1 MARSQELGLTAQAI
15 PAESAVRCHPPA
27 GGWPAVP
34 PSVDPS
40 ALFDCAPAP
49 LAIHHL
55 GVIRYLNP
63 AARLTLGL
71 PPEASAPGLSLIDL
85 VDPSQR
91 GAALNHLQSPCPKPP
106 FALQLSRPDGET
118 IEVQATEWPLP
129 GDSPLCVLL
138 LEDLG
143 PRRVAEERFRDI
155 FDDAPIAYH
164 EIDAHGVVRRVN
176 RAECEL
182 LGFDA
187 SEILGEE
194 VWNFAARDQRE
205 VSRARVL
212 GKLSGSVPLLPFEN
226 RYRHRDGAEL
236 LVEVRENRILDHRGR
251 TVGIRTTLIDIT
263 EKKRAA
269 QRLKQF
275 YAELQEKNRELARAL
290 SAAEEAT
297 RLKSNFLANMSHE
310 IRTPMNGVIG
320 MTGLLLDTEL
330 NPTQRDYAETVRR
343 SAEALLGVINDILD
357 FSKIEAGR
365 MRVESAPFDLRRVV
379 EEVAELLGTR
389 ADDHRVDLVVSY
401 PASLPHR
408 FVGDEGRIRQVLTNL
423 VGNSVKFT
431 DRGHVLIA
439 VECLALDGEA
449 SMRIQV
455 EDTGIGIPADKIGSL
470 FGKFVQLDSS
480 TTRRHSGSGLGLAI
494 SKQLVELMGGSVGV
508 ESTPGQGSRFWFAVP
523 LAVDPSP
530 EAVPAVASEL
540 KGLRALIVDDVA
552 VNRRVLE
559 EQVAG
564 WGLRYAS
571 LASGAEVLARLR
583 LAVQGGD
590 PYRFVLLDYQMPGLD
605 GGAVAAQIRS
615 DRALADTVV
624 ILFASV
630 GHRNESRRL
639 EGASVDV
646 CLVKPVRPAHLL
658 RALARTHSRPTLSP
672 PLSPASSPA
681 PPIQPRPA
689 SAPAVRVLVAE
700 DNAVNQKVAVRML
713 EKLGLRVDVA
723 ANGREAVQ
731 MLGLLPYHLVFMD
744 CHMPEMDGYTATRAI
759 RRAEPPGQ
767 HTTIIAMTAE
777 AIEGARQTCLNAGM
791 DDYISKPVRLD
802 DLAQAVQRWTTPL
815 LRASP

>member
-1 MARSQELGLTAQAI
+1 VARLPELGLTTQAFPAQ
-15 PAESAVRCHPPA
+15 SAVRCQLAAVPA
-27 GGWPAVP
+27 G
-34 PSVDPS
+34 VDPS

-49 LAIHHL
+49 LLIHHL
-55 GVIRYLNP
+55 GVVHYLNP
-63 AARLTLGL
+63 AARRALGL
-71 PPEASAPGLSLIDL
+71 PPEASASGLSLIDL
-85 VDPSQR
+85 VDAPQR
-91 GAALNHLQSPCPKPP
+91 GATLKNLQAPSPKPP
-106 FALQLSRPDGET
+106 FAFQLSRPDGET
-118 IEVQATEWPLP
+118 MEFRATEWPLTR
-129 GDSPLCVLL
+129 DSSLSVLL
-138 LEDLG
+138 LEDVN
-143 PRRVAEERFRDI
+143 PRREAEERFRRI
-155 FDDAPIAYH
+155 FDEAPIAYH
-164 EIDAHGVVRRVN
+164 EVDANGIVRRVN

-194 VWNFAARDQRE
+194 VWDFAARDQRE

-212 GKLSGSVPLLPFEN
+212 EKLSGRVPLLPFEN
-226 RYRHRDGAEL
+226 RYRHRDGTEL
-236 LVEVRENRILDHRGR
+236 LVEIRENLIHDHLGHI
-251 TVGIRTTLIDIT
+251 VGIRTTLIDIT
-263 EKKRAA
+263 EKKRDA

-275 YAELQEKNRELARAL
+275 YDELHEKNRELALAL
-290 SAAEEAT
+290 SAAEEGA

-320 MTGLLLDTEL
+320 MAGLLLDTEL

-343 SAEALLGVINDILD
+343 SAEALLSLINDILD

-365 MRVESAPFDLRRVV
+365 MRVEAAPFDLRRVI
-379 EEVAELLGTR
+379 EEVTELLSTR
-389 ADDHRVDLVVSY
+389 ADEHRIDLVVSY

-423 VGNSVKFT
+423 VGNAVKFT
-431 DRGHVLIA
+431 EQGHVLIA
-439 VECLALDGEA
+439 VECLDLDGEA
-449 SMRIQV
+449 RMRIQV

-494 SKQLVELMGGSVGV
+494 SKQLVELMRGSVGV
-508 ESTPGQGSRFWFAVP
+508 ESTSGRGSRFWFTLPLPADPSSPAVP
-523 LAVDPSP
+523 V
-530 EAVPAVASEL
+530 VTSEL
-540 KGLRALIVDDVA
+540 KGLRTLIVDDVA

-564 WGLRYAS
+564 WGLRYDS
-571 LASGAEVLARLR
+571 LAAGVDVCARLR
-583 LAVQGGD
+583 QAIQCGD
-590 PYRFVLLDYQMPGLD
+590 PYQFVLLDYQMPEMD

-615 DRALADTVV
+615 DRALADTAV
-624 ILFASV
+624 ILLSSV
-630 GHRNESRRL
+630 GHWNELRRL

-658 RALARTHSRPTLSP
+658 HALAKTHSRRTLSP
-672 PLSPASSPA
+672 PCPPVKTPA
-681 PPIQPRPA
+681 PAVKLRPA
-689 SAPAVRVLVAE
+689 CAPTVRVLVAE

-731 MLGLLPYHLVFMD
+731 MVGLLPYHLIFMD

-759 RRAEPPGQ
+759 RRAEPPGR
-767 HTTIIAMTAE
+767 HITIIAMTAE
-777 AIEGARQTCLNAGM
+777 AVEGARQTCLMAGM

-802 DLAQAVQRWTTPL
+802 DLAQAVHRWTSSGQPS
-815 LRASP
+815 AISSQPA